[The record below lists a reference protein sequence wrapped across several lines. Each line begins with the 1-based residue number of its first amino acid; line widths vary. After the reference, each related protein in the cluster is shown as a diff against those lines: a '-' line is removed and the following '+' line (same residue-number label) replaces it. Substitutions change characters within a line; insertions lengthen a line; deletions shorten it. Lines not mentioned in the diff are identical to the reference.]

1 MALLQVARSKYDIFH
16 FLALHGFRHYMCV
29 LSTPFDDIPVLL
41 PKTLEL
47 LFMMTELFL
56 TVPALRVSVRPV
68 RKPLGM
74 HVQGDLPSRQQYQGH
89 DKETPD
95 VNIRYYSILPFRT
108 YR

>member
-1 MALLQVARSKYDIFH
+1 
-16 FLALHGFRHYMCV
+16 MCV
-29 LSTPFDDIPVLL
+29 PSTPFDDIPILL

-74 HVQGDLPSRQQYQGH
+74 YVQSDLSTRQEH
-89 DKETPD
+89 
-95 VNIRYYSILPFRT
+95 
-108 YR
+108 

>member
-1 MALLQVARSKYDIFH
+1 MRI
-16 FLALHGFRHYMCV
+16 
-29 LSTPFDDIPVLL
+29 LSAPFDDIPVLL

-56 TVPALRVSVRPV
+56 TVPALHVSVRPV

-89 DKETPD
+89 DKETPG
-95 VNIRYYSILPFRT
+95 VSIRYKHEWREHHA
-108 YR
+108 

>member
-68 RKPLGM
+68 RKPLGIIL
-74 HVQGDLPSRQQYQGH
+74 QWYLFIILYLP
-89 DKETPD
+89 
-95 VNIRYYSILPFRT
+95 VFVLPFSPETRKKAGD
-108 YR
+108 RIL